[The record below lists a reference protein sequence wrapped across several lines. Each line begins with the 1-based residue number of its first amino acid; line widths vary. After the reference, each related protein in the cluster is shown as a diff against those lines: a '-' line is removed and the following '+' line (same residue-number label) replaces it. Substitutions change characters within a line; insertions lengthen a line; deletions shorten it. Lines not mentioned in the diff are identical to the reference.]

1 MHFHVLGLGSIGTLL
16 AHHIRRTVD
25 PKHAVVLM
33 HKDKS
38 RLLEAT
44 RKGGAISVQSR
55 GVQETSTGYEHD
67 LVDAYHQPIDNTAN
81 VTYQAQ
87 QKFREKQ
94 RRVVDN
100 TPIQSLF
107 VTLKAY
113 AILPA
118 LRLLLPRI
126 RPSTTIVLMHNGLG
140 VYERLI
146 DELFRNSVNRPHFIL
161 TSNTHGAYTI
171 ENRLLSVVHA
181 STKGSALKFGVAP
194 DPRGRPLEQGILPG
208 EQALSLDALS
218 TSDDPDAA
226 HYASLR
232 NTVTVLS
239 NLVGLNSSWIP
250 LSDLLVE
257 MKRKVVVNSVINPL
271 TAIMNCRN
279 GDVAT
284 SPHTARIC
292 RAICEEA
299 SLAFALQYNEQC
311 ITGERPPLH
320 LIPPLTPNARDA
332 VLSRLPTTLRADA
345 LMKQVY
351 RVATDTRFNT
361 SSMLQDIRTNRK
373 TEVDYMNGYLVSLG
387 RRYKL
392 QMRATSM
399 LANMVHLRQ
408 EIPLDLLMDLP
419 RPEVIKEQFGTPQD
433 ERVMHRAWTLVKM
446 RKFKRT
452 RYRSE
457 SVHTRRVLHAKRRR
471 AGKVARAH
479 SETPINAPNT
489 SGIDDGKKWQ
499 Y

>member
-16 AHHIRRTVD
+16 THHICRTVD

-67 LVDAYHQPIDNTAN
+67 LVDAYHQPIDDTAN

-87 QKFREKQ
+87 QKYREKQ

-100 TPIQSLF
+100 TPIQSLY

-118 LRLLLPRI
+118 LRLLLPCI
-126 RPSTTIVLMHNGLG
+126 RPSTMIVLMHDELG
-140 VYERLI
+140 VYEHLI

-171 ENRLLSVVHA
+171 ESRLLSVVHA
-181 STKGSALKFGVAP
+181 STKGSTLKFGVAP
-194 DPRGRPLEQGILPG
+194 DPRGRSLKQGIFPG
-208 EQALSLDALS
+208 EQALSPDALS

-232 NTVTVLS
+232 NTVRALS
-239 NLVGLNSSWIP
+239 NL
-250 LSDLLVE
+250 
-257 MKRKVVVNSVINPL
+257 MKRKVVVNSVIDPL
-271 TAIMNCRN
+271 AAVMNCRN

-284 SPHTARIC
+284 SPHTARNC

-299 SLAFALQYNEQC
+299 SLALALQYNEQC
-311 ITGERPPLH
+311 ITGERRPLR

-361 SSMLQDIRTNRK
+361 FSMLQDIRTNRESK
-373 TEVDYMNGYLVSLG
+373 VDFMNGYLVSLG
-387 RRYKL
+387 RPYKL
-392 QMRATSM
+392 QIRATSM

-408 EIPLDLLMDLP
+408 EIPLDPLMDLP
-419 RPEVIKEQFGTPQD
+419 RPDVIKEQFGIPQD
-433 ERVMHRAWTLVKM
+433 EWVVHRAWTLVIM

-471 AGKVARAH
+471 AAKVARTH
-479 SETPINAPNT
+479 SETPINAPKT